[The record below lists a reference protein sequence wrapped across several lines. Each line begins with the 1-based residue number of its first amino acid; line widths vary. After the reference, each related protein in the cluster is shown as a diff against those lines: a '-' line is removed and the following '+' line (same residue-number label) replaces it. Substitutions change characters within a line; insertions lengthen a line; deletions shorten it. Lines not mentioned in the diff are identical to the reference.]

1 MCFSSTQEAPAEWPT
16 RQEPINQPVA
26 TIWGLVV
33 TSTLREFRDEMVRRQ
48 LIRVTNSTQMQ
59 ERLLTE
65 PDTCP
70 CRQPLLS
77 AYRLGEDSCAG
88 TLGQG
93 QMIAQPA
100 EA

>member
-1 MCFSSTQEAPAEWPT
+1 
-16 RQEPINQPVA
+16 
-26 TIWGLVV
+26 
-33 TSTLREFRDEMVRRQ
+33 
-48 LIRVTNSTQMQ
+48 MQ

-100 EA
+100 EAWAQLSLVTPAPSSAGQTGPVSYSNKGDNYFT